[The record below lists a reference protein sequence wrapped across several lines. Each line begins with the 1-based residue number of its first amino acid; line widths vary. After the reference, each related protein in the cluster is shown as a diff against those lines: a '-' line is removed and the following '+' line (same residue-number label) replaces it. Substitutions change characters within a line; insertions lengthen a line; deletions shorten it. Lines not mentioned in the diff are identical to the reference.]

1 MCQTPHRRRLLGTA
15 LAFGLASSL
24 ALGVVATAVPDAHA
38 ASTTTIT
45 LMTHDSFAVSKAVLA
60 AFTKQTGVSV
70 KILQAGD
77 AGAALN
83 QAILTK
89 SHPLGDAFFGVDN
102 TFLSRA
108 LDSGIFEAYTPA
120 ALGDVPA
127 QYQLDS
133 THHLTPID
141 HGDVCIN
148 YDKPWFAKR
157 KLAVPATLGDLTRPA
172 YKGLL
177 VVENPAT
184 SSPGLAFQLATI
196 ARFGTNGWHDYWTK
210 LRQNDV
216 KVDDGWES
224 AYDGDFTQGANG
236 GTYPLV
242 VSYASSPPAAVYYSK
257 PQPKTSPVGT
267 MLDSCFRQ
275 VEFAGVLRG
284 TQHVRA
290 ARKLVDFMLSSKF
303 QEDVPL
309 QMFVFPVRDGTK
321 LPTVFSKF
329 AQVAPKPLSLP
340 AKTIGAHRDQWIEQW
355 TSTVLH

>member
-1 MCQTPHRRRLLGTA
+1 MRRLVFALTIAALLAVGTI
-15 LAFGLASSL
+15 GPT
-24 ALGVVATAVPDAHA
+24 ATATA
-38 ASTTTIT
+38 AADTTIT
-45 LMTHDSFAVSKAVLA
+45 LVTHDSFAVSKPVLA
-60 AFTKQTGVSV
+60 AFTKQTGITV

-83 QAILTK
+83 QVILTK
-89 SHPLGDAFFGVDN
+89 SNPIGDVFFGVDN

-108 LDSGIFEAYTPA
+108 LTAGVFTKYAPA
-120 ALGDVPA
+120 ALSQVPST
-127 QYQLDS
+127 YQLDAS
-133 THHLTPID
+133 HRLTPID

-148 YDKPWFAKR
+148 YDKQWFADK
-157 KLAVPATLGDLTRPA
+157 KVAVPTTLADLTKPA

-196 ARFGTNGWHDYWTK
+196 ARFGANRWQGYWSK
-210 LRQNDV
+210 LRANDV

-224 AYDGDFTQGANG
+224 AYDGDFTQGANQ

-257 PQPKTSPVGT
+257 PQPKTSPIGT

-284 TQHVRA
+284 TQHTA
-290 ARKLVDFMLSSKF
+290 AAQKLVDFMLSARF
-303 QEDVPL
+303 QEDIPL

-321 LPTVFSKF
+321 LPTVFAKF
-329 AQVAPKPLSLP
+329 AQVADHPLTLP
-340 AKTIGAHRDQWIEQW
+340 AAEIGAKRDAWIEQW
-355 TSTVLH
+355 TGTVLR